1 MKPIRLTMTAFG
13 PYAGRVELDLAKI
26 CAGGL
31 YLICGDTGSGK
42 TMLFD
47 AITYALYGE
56 ASGNTREAA
65 MLRSKYAEPEDYTS
79 AELEFDLGGER
90 YIVHR
95 KLGREKTKNGE
106 RVLEKSSDAWLRYP
120 DGRIVTKQKEVTAAV
135 CALTGLDRDRF
146 RRTVMIAQGEFR
158 ELLDAKTEERMV
170 ILRNIFGTDLY
181 ARFSNTAKHLVSEE
195 RKRAEILRSE
205 MMNYRGIFETA
216 GDAVLEEKLAS
227 LPEFVPPDLG
237 DTVREVLRKMEE
249 TCAELEKR
257 RETERA
263 EADVAR
269 YLLTRAETD
278 LENEKRLAAAKA
290 ELEKAAAELA
300 EAEKACEKTADF
312 RTEAV
317 KCREKAA
324 AIQSRAEEYGE
335 LERLRGSLAE
345 DEAEVRDCTAGI
357 GRHTKRITLME
368 AEIGRAVEELERAKA
383 ETDGEERWQ
392 AEVKL
397 SREEVRQAA
406 LRLER
411 IGQYEAMIPDL
422 DAEIARYA
430 KASAEKMRLQTAYAD
445 AEKQYFDGL
454 AGVLAAE
461 LRKGEPCPVCGS
473 REHPALAVGTG
484 ETVTRA
490 GLAKL
495 RAESDAAAKLAE
507 KYAVRAGNLKGT
519 LRQMETDILEETGD
533 SEGEDSDV
541 RKRIVQYRTELEEE
555 RRSAEQRYAAAKEN
569 HAAASAAKQ
578 IVEELSGKME
588 RYRALLNE
596 ERAACEMLVKRAD
609 ALKAADEEK
618 RERIVMLTGRLPY
631 PTLAEL
637 RKEAETLS
645 GRAAELENAA
655 DVSVRQQTEAAARV
669 KSCQAACDT
678 LAGQL
683 EESNA
688 EKYEEF
694 RETCALCDARLTE
707 TNAQLVR
714 MTSVLEKNR
723 SAAAMLTQ
731 TAEKLAGSE
740 RRLELYGSI
749 SDTANGN
756 VKGKDKIMLET
767 FWQMRLFER
776 ILRLANLR
784 LMKMTDGRYE
794 LLRKNGAENLRA
806 KSGLELDIRDHWNGS
821 VRSVRTLSGGE
832 SFTASLALA
841 LALSDETEAESG
853 GVKIDAMF
861 IDEGFGSLDESSLDM
876 ALAMLKSQSAV
887 GRSVGIISHVA
898 GLRERIERKIVVT
911 KSGGVSRVEI
921 VEG

>member
-1 MKPIRLTMTAFG
+1 MKPIRLMMTAFG

-65 MLRSKYAEPEDYTS
+65 MLRSKYAEPDEYT
-79 AELEFDLGGER
+79 AVEMEFDLAGAR
-90 YIVHR
+90 YTVHR
-95 KLGREKTKNGE
+95 KLGREKMKNGE
-106 RVLEKSSDAWLRYP
+106 RVLEKSTDAWLRYP
-120 DGRIVTKQKEVTAAV
+120 DGRIVSKQKDVTAAV

-158 ELLDAKTEERMV
+158 ELLDAKTEDRMV

-181 ARFSNTAKHLVSEE
+181 ARFSNTAKQLASEE
-195 RKRAEILRSE
+195 RKRAEILRAE
-205 MMNYRGIFETA
+205 LTNCKMMFESA
-216 GDAVLEEKLAS
+216 GDAELSGKLAS

-237 DTVREVLRKMEE
+237 DAVRDALRRMGDE
-249 TCAELEKR
+249 CAELEKMR
-257 RETERA
+257 DAERA
-263 EADVAR
+263 EADIAR
-269 YLLTRAETD
+269 YMLTRAETD
-278 LENEKRLAAAKA
+278 LENEKRLAAAKV
-290 ELEKAAAELA
+290 ELERAAAELA
-300 EAEKACEKTADF
+300 ESEKQCADTADH
-312 RTEAV
+312 RAEAV

-335 LERLRGSLAE
+335 LERLRVSLAE
-345 DEAEVRDCTAGI
+345 DEAAVRECTAGVE
-357 GRHTKRITLME
+357 RHTKRIALME
-368 AEIGRAVEELERAKA
+368 AEIERAGEGLESAKA
-383 ETDGEERWQ
+383 EADGEERWQ

-397 SREEVRQAA
+397 NREEGRRIA
-406 LRLER
+406 LLLER
-411 IGQYEAMIPDL
+411 IAQYEAVVPEL
-422 DAEIARYA
+422 ETENARYA
-430 KASAEKMRLQTAYAD
+430 KAVAEKMKLQAAYAES
-445 AEKQYFDGL
+445 EKRYFDGL

-461 LRKGEPCPVCGS
+461 LRDGEPCPVCGS
-473 REHPALAVGTG
+473 VEHPAPAVSSG

-495 RAESDAAAKLAE
+495 RAESEAAAKLAE

-519 LRQMETDILEETGD
+519 LEQLETEILTEAGD
-533 SEGEDSDV
+533 SADGGRDAVV
-541 RKRIVQYRTELEEE
+541 RHRTELEEQ
-555 RRSAEQRYAAAKEN
+555 RRDVMQSYQQAKDKLEQ
-569 HAAASAAKQ
+569 SVAAKQ
-578 IVEELSGKME
+578 KLTELSEKMV
-588 RYRALLNE
+588 RYQALLTD
-596 ERAACEMLVKRAD
+596 ERAACGNLEKRAD
-609 ALKAADEEK
+609 ALNAADEEK
-618 RERIVMLTGRLPY
+618 RERIALLSGRLPY
-631 PTLAEL
+631 ETLAEL
-637 RKEAETLS
+637 RRDVAELA
-645 GRAAELENAA
+645 GRAAELEKAA
-655 DVSVRQQTEAAARV
+655 DAAVKRNTDAAARV

-683 EESNA
+683 TESNA
-688 EKYEEF
+688 GKYDEF
-694 RETCALCDARLTE
+694 RETCERCGAKLEE
-707 TNAQLVR
+707 TNGKLVR
-714 MTSVLEKNR
+714 MTSLLEKNR
-723 SAAAMLTQ
+723 AAAVMLTQ
-731 TAEKLAGSE
+731 TAEKLAESE
-740 RRLELYGSI
+740 KRSELYGLI

-756 VKGKDKIMLET
+756 IKGKDKIMLET

-776 ILRLANLR
+776 IIRLANIR

-794 LLRKNGAENLRA
+794 LMRKTGAENLRS

-876 ALAMLKSQSAV
+876 ALAMLESQSV
-887 GRSVGIISHVA
+887 IGRSVGIISHVA
-898 GLRERIERKIVVT
+898 GLRERIGRKIVVT
-911 KSGGVSRVEI
+911 KSGGVSHVNI
-921 VEG
+921 ADG

>member
-65 MLRSKYAEPEDYTS
+65 MLRSKYAEPDEYTS

-90 YIVHR
+90 YVVHR
-95 KLGREKTKNGE
+95 KLGREKMKNGE

-120 DGRIVTKQKEVTAAV
+120 DGRLVTKQKEVTAAV

-181 ARFSNTAKHLVSEE
+181 ARFSNTAKQLTSEE
-195 RKRAEILRSE
+195 RKRAEILRAE
-205 MMNYRGIFETA
+205 MVNYKRMFETA
-216 GDAVLEEKLAS
+216 DEELAGKLAS

-237 DTVREVLRKMEE
+237 DAVRDALHKMEE

-263 EADVAR
+263 EADIAR

-278 LENEKRLAAAKA
+278 LENEKRLAAAKT
-290 ELEKAAAELA
+290 ELERAAAELA
-300 EAEKACEKTADF
+300 EAEAECAETADF

-324 AIQSRAEEYGE
+324 AIQSRSEEYEE

-345 DEAEVRDCTAGI
+345 DEAAVCECTAGI
-357 GRHTKRITLME
+357 ERHTKRIALME
-368 AEIGRAVEELERAKA
+368 AEIGRAGAELERAKA
-383 ETDGEERWQ
+383 DADGEERWQ
-392 AEVKL
+392 AEAKMN
-397 SREEVRQAA
+397 REEVRQIT
-406 LRLER
+406 LQLER
-411 IGQYEAMIPDL
+411 IGQYEAMVPEL
-422 DAEIARYA
+422 EVENARYA
-430 KASAEKMRLQTAYAD
+430 KAVADKMRLQAAHAE
-445 AEKQYFDGL
+445 AEKRYFDGL

-461 LRKGEPCPVCGS
+461 LRDGEPCPVCGS
-473 REHPALAVGTG
+473 KEHPLPAVSSG

-490 GLAKL
+490 GLVKL
-495 RAESDAAAKLAE
+495 RAESESAAKLAE

-519 LRQMETDILEETGD
+519 LQRMEEDILADVGDSVEETA
-533 SEGEDSDV
+533 DV
-541 RKRIVQYRTELEEE
+541 RGRITRHRTELEEG
-555 RRSAEQRYAAAKEN
+555 RRSAEQRYTAAKE
-569 HAAASAAKQ
+569 HLERASAAKQ
-578 IVEELSGKME
+578 NVVELSGKLE
-588 RYRALLNE
+588 RYQALRNE
-596 ERAACEMLVKRAD
+596 ERAACDLLAKRAD
-609 ALKAADEEK
+609 ALNAADEEK
-618 RERIVMLTGRLPY
+618 RERIALLTDRLPY

-637 RKEAETLS
+637 RNEVVSLTC
-645 GRAAELENAA
+645 RAAELENTA
-655 DVSVRQQTEAAARV
+655 DEAVRRNTDAAARV

-683 EESNA
+683 TESNA
-688 EKYEEF
+688 DKYEEF
-694 RETCALCDARLTE
+694 RATCALCDARLTE

-714 MTSVLEKNR
+714 MTSLLEKNR
-723 SAAAMLTQ
+723 SATTMLTQ
-731 TAEKLAGSE
+731 IAEKLAESE
-740 RRLELYGSI
+740 RRLELYGMI

-756 VKGKDKIMLET
+756 IKGKDKIMLET

-794 LLRKNGAENLRA
+794 LLRKNGADNLRA

-876 ALAMLKSQSAV
+876 ALAVLKSQSAV

-911 KSGGVSRVEI
+911 KSGGVSCVEI
-921 VEG
+921 LG